1 MLLLPPAALCCLC
14 SALVA
19 TATQLIQED
28 VTLTRRVGQNVSFSC
43 RGTEECYGG
52 YTLWYQKKDTETF
65 KPILYIYR
73 NSGSIYK
80 YNHPQKADFSSVD
93 KGKGYELQIQT
104 VGPSHSASYYCA
116 CWKSDRYVWIFGSGT
131 KLYVTDDPVLK
142 PVVGVYPAASTA
154 PDGKTSLMCVASGMS
169 PPEVRFSWKRQKD
182 HGTEEDLPDA
192 QGEQL
197 EVQESGRRTS
207 IRTIHQNHNSSDK
220 YWCTVQHEGGTTHQ
234 EVPASASCPPQRR
247 SADPPALHKPQ
258 QKISRRLLMDSAVSF
273 QVQTRLKL
281 LCGLYTVLIV
291 KSLVY
296 CCGLCLLMS
305 L

>member
-1 MLLLPPAALCCLC
+1 MHKRQRQNRPVDVNMRQTHHGSGISSWFSIWTRLVHVSPRRRSTQVFVPAYF
-14 SALVA
+14 
-19 TATQLIQED
+19 T
-28 VTLTRRVGQNVSFSC
+28 VTG
-43 RGTEECYGG
+43 
-52 YTLWYQKKDTETF
+52 
-65 KPILYIYR
+65 
-73 NSGSIYK
+73 
-80 YNHPQKADFSSVD
+80 
-93 KGKGYELQIQT
+93 
-104 VGPSHSASYYCA
+104 
-116 CWKSDRYVWIFGSGT
+116 YVWIFGSGT

>member
-1 MLLLPPAALCCLC
+1 MHKRQRQNRPVDVNMRQTHHGSGISSWFSIWTRLVHVSPRRRSTQVFVPAYFT
-14 SALVA
+14 V
-19 TATQLIQED
+19 
-28 VTLTRRVGQNVSFSC
+28 
-43 RGTEECYGG
+43 RGR
-52 YTLWYQKKDTETF
+52 
-65 KPILYIYR
+65 YR
-73 NSGSIYK
+73 Y
-80 YNHPQKADFSSVD
+80 
-93 KGKGYELQIQT
+93 
-104 VGPSHSASYYCA
+104 
-116 CWKSDRYVWIFGSGT
+116 WIFGSGT

-234 EVPASASCPPQRR
+234 EVPEV
-247 SADPPALHKPQ
+247 PALPPSVQ
-258 QKISRRLLMDSAVSF
+258 PWDSQHLPCLFYS
-273 QVQTRLKL
+273 
-281 LCGLYTVLIV
+281 VLIL

-296 CCGLCLLMS
+296 CCGLWVMNLI
-305 L
+305 

>member
-43 RGTEECYGG
+43 RGTEECDGSVTY
-52 YTLWYQKKDTETF
+52 WYQKKDTETF
-65 KPILYIYR
+65 ERILYIWR

-80 YNHPQKADFSSVD
+80 YNHPQTADFSSVD

-116 CWKSDRYVWIFGSGT
+116 CWKSDSSTHRRYRYWIFGSGT
-131 KLYVTDDPVLK
+131 KLYVTDDPVLR
-142 PVVGVYPAASTA
+142 PVVGVCLAVSTA
-154 PDGKTSLMCVASGMS
+154 PDGKTSLMCVASGMF

-182 HGTEEDLPDA
+182 HGTEEDLPNA

-207 IRTIHQNHNSSDK
+207 IRTIHQNHDSSDK
-220 YWCTVQHEGGTTHQ
+220 YRCTVQHEGGTTHQ
-234 EVPASASCPPQRR
+234 EVPEV
-247 SADPPALHKPQ
+247 PALPPSVQ
-258 QKISRRLLMDSAVSF
+258 PWDSQHLPCLFYS
-273 QVQTRLKL
+273 
-281 LCGLYTVLIV
+281 VLIL

-296 CCGLCLLMS
+296 CCGLWVMNLI
-305 L
+305 